1 MLETLRNTYKPILRK
16 EIIGPIVI
24 FIFAV
29 LFYHILTRVTKKI
42 FELKTNRVDERKMK
56 TVVSLVN
63 NILKYLIIIIAILM
77 ILDIYGIQTSGLLT
91 SLGIVGVVAG
101 LAIQDILKDILS
113 GSSIILENQYA
124 IGDIVSIGDFKG
136 EVISLGLRIT
146 KIKALTGEV
155 KIISNRNITEVIN
168 YSLEKSLAL
177 VDVPIAYEEDVIKIE
192 NLLNKLCEE
201 MKKKN
206 KLISGDVS
214 CIGITS
220 FDSSSINF
228 RVVAETLPAKKYEVE
243 RFLLKEIKIM
253 LDKEKIDIPFE
264 QVVVHNARV

>member
-1 MLETLRNTYKPILRK
+1 MFEAFHKTYDPILKK
-16 EIIGPIVI
+16 EILGPIFIII
-24 FIFAV
+24 FSV
-29 LFYHILTRVTKKI
+29 LFYRILIRVTKNIFKI
-42 FELKTNRVDERKMK
+42 KSNRVDERKMR
-56 TVVSLVN
+56 TVLSLVN
-63 NILKYLIIIIAILM
+63 NVLKYFIIIVAILM

-91 SLGIVGVVAG
+91 SLGLVGVVAG

-124 IGDIVSIGDFKG
+124 VGDVVSIGDFKG

-168 YSLEKSLAL
+168 YSLEKSLAI
-177 VDVPIAYEEDVIKIE
+177 VNVPISYNEDVEKIE
-192 NLLNKLCEE
+192 VVLNGLCDEL
-201 MKKKN
+201 KSKI
-206 KLISGDVS
+206 KLINGKIN

-228 RVVAETLPAKKYEVE
+228 RIVAETVPTKQYDVE
-243 RFLLKEIKIM
+243 RLILKEVKIR
-253 LDKEKIDIPFE
+253 LDKEGIEIPFE
-264 QVVVHNARV
+264 QVVIHNA